1 MSVFTLLGS
10 LAELELL
17 VIILDV
23 RCCVNFGPLILTHRD
38 TDTNHFNVGA
48 LMERGIR
55 LVGCGQAPVQK
66 CKEPYHKLTK
76 RKSP

>member
-1 MSVFTLLGS
+1 
-10 LAELELL
+10 
-17 VIILDV
+17 
-23 RCCVNFGPLILTHRD
+23 
-38 TDTNHFNVGA
+38 
-48 LMERGIR
+48 MERGIR